1 MKVKM
6 LTIILLIFMCSIQNF
21 TQEEGEK
28 YIPGRGFKLL
38 KEDWGDVN
46 FKLYSYIRYLNQLAL
61 EDSFTNSFDKTSLIK
76 KRQDIQVNKML
87 VYFFGWLLDSNFRYL
102 AYIWTSNVSQGQLAQ
117 VVVAGN
123 LTYKFN
129 EHFNLGVGIG
139 SLPGTRSTS
148 GNFPF
153 WLGADNRLISDEFFR
168 PSYTT
173 GIWAN
178 GIITNGLNY
187 YVMLGNNLSQL
198 GVDAGQLG
206 NKLDTWSM
214 MLAWMPTTGEYGFM
228 KSFGDF
234 DKHENPATMFSVHF
248 TTSDEDRQNQP
259 GTEAIDNVQIRLSD
273 GSIIFTPR
281 LFGENI
287 SITDVQYKMLSFD
300 AGVKYMGFSLE
311 GEYYLRMLNNFR
323 GFGVEDLPFSEMTDN
338 GFQLQASSMII
349 DKKLQLYLSGS
360 KIFGDYGNPWDGRF
374 GANWYLFENQ
384 AVRVNGE
391 VIYLNNSPV
400 GAFSLPYTVGAKGP
414 VFHLNLELRM

>member
-234 DKHENPATMFSVHF
+234 DKHENPATMFSLHF

>member
-6 LTIILLIFMCSIQNF
+6 LAIILLIFMCSIQNF

-234 DKHENPATMFSVHF
+234 DKHENPATMFSLHF

>member
-178 GIITNGLNY
+178 GIIATGLNY

-234 DKHENPATMFSVHF
+234 DKHENPATMFSLHF

>member
-6 LTIILLIFMCSIQNF
+6 LAIILLIFMCSIQNF

-234 DKHENPATMFSVHF
+234 DKHENPATMFSLHF

-287 SITDVQYKMLSFD
+287 SITDV
-300 AGVKYMGFSLE
+300 
-311 GEYYLRMLNNFR
+311 
-323 GFGVEDLPFSEMTDN
+323 
-338 GFQLQASSMII
+338 
-349 DKKLQLYLSGS
+349 
-360 KIFGDYGNPWDGRF
+360 
-374 GANWYLFENQ
+374 
-384 AVRVNGE
+384 
-391 VIYLNNSPV
+391 
-400 GAFSLPYTVGAKGP
+400 
-414 VFHLNLELRM
+414 

>member
-1 MKVKM
+1 MKLKM
-6 LTIILLIFMCSIQNF
+6 LAIILLIFMCSIQIF

-234 DKHENPATMFSVHF
+234 DKHENPATMFSLHF

>member
-6 LTIILLIFMCSIQNF
+6 LAIILLIFMCSIQNF

-102 AYIWTSNVSQGQLAQ
+102 GYIWTSNVSQGQLAQ

-129 EHFNLGVGIG
+129 EHFNVGVGIG

-234 DKHENPATMFSVHF
+234 DKHENPATMFSLHF

-323 GFGVEDLPFSEMTDN
+323 GFGVEDLPFSEMTDK

>member
-1 MKVKM
+1 M
-6 LTIILLIFMCSIQNF
+6 LTIILLIFMCSIQIF

-123 LTYKFN
+123 LTYKFS
-129 EHFNLGVGIG
+129 EHFNIGVGIG

-178 GIITNGLNY
+178 GIITNGLHY
-187 YVMLGNNLSQL
+187 Y
-198 GVDAGQLG
+198 AG
-206 NKLDTWSM
+206 K
-214 MLAWMPTTGEYGFM
+214 
-228 KSFGDF
+228 
-234 DKHENPATMFSVHF
+234 
-248 TTSDEDRQNQP
+248 
-259 GTEAIDNVQIRLSD
+259 
-273 GSIIFTPR
+273 
-281 LFGENI
+281 
-287 SITDVQYKMLSFD
+287 
-300 AGVKYMGFSLE
+300 
-311 GEYYLRMLNNFR
+311 
-323 GFGVEDLPFSEMTDN
+323 
-338 GFQLQASSMII
+338 
-349 DKKLQLYLSGS
+349 
-360 KIFGDYGNPWDGRF
+360 
-374 GANWYLFENQ
+374 
-384 AVRVNGE
+384 
-391 VIYLNNSPV
+391 
-400 GAFSLPYTVGAKGP
+400 
-414 VFHLNLELRM
+414 

>member
-102 AYIWTSNVSQGQLAQ
+102 GYIWTSNVSQGQLAQ

-234 DKHENPATMFSVHF
+234 DKHENPATMFSLHF

>member
-6 LTIILLIFMCSIQNF
+6 LAIILLIFMCSIQNF